1 MEEKEKS
8 LICWSLIS
16 LLLLF
21 CFISCL
27 GIKSATPLITKGNPS
42 TYWIKQLAFYG
53 ISFTLMFIVFK
64 ISNDRIYSS
73 MWIIYGILMVL
84 LVGFAV

>member
-53 ISFTLMFIVFK
+53 ISFTLMFIVLKFQM
-64 ISNDRIYSS
+64 IEYTHLC
-73 MWIIYGILMVL
+73 GLFMVS
-84 LVGFAV
+84 

>member
-8 LICWSLIS
+8 VICWSLIG
-16 LLLLF
+16 LLLLL

-42 TYWIKQLAFYG
+42 TYWLKQLIFYVM
-53 ISFTLMFIVFK
+53 SFTLLFLKYPMIVFIHQCGLFIV
-64 ISNDRIYSS
+64 Y
-73 MWIIYGILMVL
+73 
-84 LVGFAV
+84 